1 MPRIIAGAGPGVVS
15 ARHLPLWAGWLLALA
30 VAAGCASLGL
40 WQLQRMHAKQALLD
54 ASAQVLEQRR
64 EQPLALAGDT
74 SRVRAYDWA
83 AGDGRFAPLPAVLL
97 DNQNRD
103 GRAGVRAYRVF
114 QPEADG
120 ALPVLVELGW
130 LPLPGD
136 RRLPGVPAP
145 ALERVSGLLL
155 PPPSPGLAAAP
166 PARQDDGTLL
176 AVALDPPALAAALG
190 LPALAPR
197 VLRLDPDLPVGHV
210 RDLELLPNTLPP
222 QRHLGYAVQ
231 WFGLAATVLA
241 IALVLTL
248 RRRGRGAGT
257 ATGGDGAGVR
267 KSPP

>member
-1 MPRIIAGAGPGVVS
+1 MSR
-15 ARHLPLWAGWLLALA
+15 RLPLWAGWGLALA
-30 VAAGCASLGL
+30 VAGACAALGT
-40 WQLQRMHAKQALLD
+40 WQLQRMAAKQAMLD
-54 ASAQVLEQRR
+54 AAARVLR
-64 EQPLALAGDT
+64 ERDPRPLAHAADPA
-74 SRVRAYDWA
+74 RARAYDWA
-83 AGDGRFAPLPAVLL
+83 AGRGRFAPLPAVLL
-97 DNQNRD
+97 DNQNRA
-103 GRAGVRAYRVF
+103 GRPGVRAYRVF
-114 QPEADG
+114 LPEDA
-120 ALPVLVELGW
+120 AAVPLLVELGW
-130 LPLPGD
+130 LPLPPD
-136 RRLPGVPAP
+136 RRLPQVEAP
-145 ALERVSGLLL
+145 ALAEVRGLLL

-197 VLRLDPDLPVGHV
+197 VLRLDPELPVGHV

>member
-15 ARHLPLWAGWLLALA
+15 ARHLPLWVGWLLALA

-64 EQPLALAGDT
+64 EQPLALAADAT
-74 SRVRAYDWA
+74 RARAYDWA
-83 AGDGRFAPLPAVLL
+83 AGNGRFAALPAVLL

-114 QPEADG
+114 QPGTDG
-120 ALPVLVELGW
+120 AMPLLVELGW

-145 ALERVSGLLL
+145 PLDRVSGLLL
-155 PPPSPGLAAAP
+155 PPPSPGLAA
-166 PARQDDGTLL
+166 PAVETQADGTLL
-176 AVALDPPALAAALG
+176 LVALDPEAVAAALG

-197 VLRLDPDLPVGHV
+197 VLRLDPDLPAGYA
-210 RDLELLPNTLPP
+210 RDLDLLPNTLTPE
-222 QRHLGYAVQ
+222 RHLGYAVQ
-231 WFGLAATVLA
+231 WFALALAVLA
-241 IALVLTL
+241 IAVLLSL
-248 RRRGRGAGT
+248 RQRRAAARA
-257 ATGGDGAGVR
+257 AASHNVR
-267 KSPP
+267 KSGP